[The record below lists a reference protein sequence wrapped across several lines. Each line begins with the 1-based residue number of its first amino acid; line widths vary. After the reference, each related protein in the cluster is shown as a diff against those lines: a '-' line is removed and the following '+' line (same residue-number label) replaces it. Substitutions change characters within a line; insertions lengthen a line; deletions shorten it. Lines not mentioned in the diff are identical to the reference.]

1 MQERALKNASEC
13 PALHFRKQWR
23 ASMDRRTPQNRRY
36 GHKTIS
42 AYMSTHV
49 LGIIGIIYTLLI
61 SLVSTYFKLTFP
73 GPFLEKGVKS
83 SLKLKF
89 RSRFMPMALVA
100 YRAVN
105 VGSLLSGGGQ
115 FLRVA
120 ALCSH

>member
-1 MQERALKNASEC
+1 MPRVAFQETMARLNGQKNATKS
-13 PALHFRKQWR
+13 QIW
-23 ASMDRRTPQNRRY
+23 PQNHIR
-36 GHKTIS
+36 
-42 AYMSTHV
+42 
-49 LGIIGIIYTLLI
+49 IYVHSCFGDYWYYIYITNI
-61 SLVSTYFKLTFP
+61 TSVNIFQINFFP